1 MNHETQ
7 ESAHSQIHFLRAKLS
22 YLNTCSNM
30 LLNLKGAFAAYR
42 SWVNPSPEKYWVELW
57 VLQGKFLPARL
68 LCPTLLN
75 LLIFFQ
81 SLEHLIGASWS
92 RVVPDH
98 SFMVPCESRTSTH
111 YPGFPQKWTLWG
123 RIEWTSHS
131 PERMQPWG
139 NRLTGPVAAESR
151 GCHAPGPQPH
161 FTSQFIQL
169 GMLLTVIV
177 VFNQLLQLGPRRW
190 SGVLGP
196 LISP

>member
-1 MNHETQ
+1 MSTNFMNHETQ

-111 YPGFPQKWTLWG
+111 YPGFPQKWNCGVVLNG
-123 RIEWTSHS
+123 HPI
-131 PERMQPWG
+131 P
-139 NRLTGPVAAESR
+139 LR
-151 GCHAPGPQPH
+151 GCSLGGIA
-161 FTSQFIQL
+161 SQDL
-169 GMLLTVIV
+169 
-177 VFNQLLQLGPRRW
+177 
-190 SGVLGP
+190 
-196 LISP
+196 

>member
-30 LLNLKGAFAAYR
+30 LLNLKGAFAAYW
-42 SWVNPSPEKYWVELW
+42 SWVNPSPEKHRVELW

-75 LLIFFQ
+75 LLIFF
-81 SLEHLIGASWS
+81 SEFGAFNWSILIKNGAWPL
-92 RVVPDH
+92 VLCV
-98 SFMVPCESRTSTH
+98 SRTSTH

-139 NRLTGPVAAESR
+139 SCLTGPVAAESR
-151 GCHAPGPQPH
+151 GCHAPGPQAR

-177 VFNQLLQLGPRRW
+177 VFNQLLQLGPQR
-190 SGVLGP
+190 
-196 LISP
+196 